1 MSGVLYGVGVGP
13 GDPELLTIKA
23 VKVIE
28 QADVIIVPKAGANRD
43 STALAIAK
51 PYISEHTQLLE
62 LVFPMAYD
70 QQKLSDAWLENKKV
84 IGQLLKQGQR
94 AVFLTLG
101 DPMLYSTFIYL
112 HKLLKDHYAVEVIP
126 GVTSFCAVSSYIQ
139 YPLAEADE
147 TLCIIPATAPQEQI
161 QKLLEYSDNVVIMK
175 ASRNSKQLINQL
187 RNQHMLENAVLVS
200 RCGMEGQTI
209 ITDLEDVG
217 DQKLNYFSTILAS
230 KKK

>member
-23 VKVIE
+23 VRVIE
-28 QADVIIVPKAGANRD
+28 QADVIIVPKAGNNRG
-43 STALAIAK
+43 STALTIAK

-70 QQKLSDAWLENKKV
+70 QQQLSNAWLNNKEV
-84 IGQLLKQGQR
+84 IGQLLDRGHR
-94 AVFLTLG
+94 VVFLTLG

-112 HKLLKDHYAVEVIP
+112 HKLLQEDYAIEVVP
-126 GVTSFCAVSSYIQ
+126 GVTSFCAVSSCIQ

-147 TLCIIPATAPQEQI
+147 TLCIIPATAPREQV
-161 QKLLEYSDNVVIMK
+161 QKLLEYSDNVVMMK
-175 ASRNSKQLINQL
+175 ASRNSKQLIDQL
-187 RNQHMLENAVLVS
+187 RQNQMIENAVLVS
-200 RCGMEGQTI
+200 RCGMDGQSI
-209 ITDLEDVG
+209 ITDLDDVG
-217 DQKLNYFSTILAS
+217 EQKLNYFSTILTS